1 MTPEIISI
9 LVEDLTFSVKFSL
22 NISFT
27 DNFQNLLFTFIISV
41 NFIVIII
48 REQLLN
54 CREKLDHNISMIQE
68 VFSSGIER
76 GGTKRVATL
85 ILIVSFSPGVL
96 HQRPIQAVHF
106 LAESLDFSTLCP
118 NQTHLASCWHVY
130 PPTPD
135 SIEGLIPRAIIWYI
149 GIDPSVLVFQHQD

>member
-1 MTPEIISI
+1 MSISANIIH
-9 LVEDLTFSVKFSL
+9 FVK
-22 NISFT
+22 
-27 DNFQNLLFTFIISV
+27 
-41 NFIVIII
+41 

-54 CREKLDHNISMIQE
+54 CREKLDHNITMIQE

-76 GGTKRVATL
+76 GRTKRVATS

-118 NQTHLASCWHVY
+118 NQTHLASCWPCAKLQRMLLHQSRPVLNHSTTVQVY
-130 PPTPD
+130 SSAPSSSSLMTLVW
-135 SIEGLIPRAIIWYI
+135 SGLGA
-149 GIDPSVLVFQHQD
+149 